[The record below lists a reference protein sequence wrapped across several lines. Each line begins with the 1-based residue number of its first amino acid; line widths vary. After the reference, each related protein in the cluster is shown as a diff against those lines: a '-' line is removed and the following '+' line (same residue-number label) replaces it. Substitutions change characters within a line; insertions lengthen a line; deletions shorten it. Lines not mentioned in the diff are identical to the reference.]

1 MPPLPRA
8 SRALAFAEARSNALR
23 REFAMLWL
31 AKDGASL
38 PPAAR
43 EPAGRFMRAM
53 EALRARLVAAQRVVA
68 GLKDKGPIETIAGLR
83 PLALDSLAPA
93 VQALE
98 AQAQALRVQLG
109 MAGGRPQ
116 ASKGPPKGPEGPEP
130 LRVPSPAVGPAGT
143 RPQATGRPAGAPA
156 PASAPPARPG
166 FVGMLKQLG
175 EPAAVEALPAA
186 GAAGAPDP
194 GLARGRQAFEAAHSF
209 VQGVLAYVTPRLD
222 VVKVALDTTGLPGR
236 KAPWEAVA
244 GTLRVNAEAAGI
256 PAPHLPW
263 LPPITQLLYQDM
275 GAVQKAHMAIVQW
288 SDTRRLHGEAEA
300 LRRELAA
307 LPPGHQA
314 ARLGAFDLGRY
325 RSAVYP
331 VSHLHVSFQGLSP
344 LGEFFPAP

>member
-43 EPAGRFMRAM
+43 EPAGRFMRNM

-98 AQAQALRVQLG
+98 HQAQALRVQLG
-109 MAGGRPQ
+109 LAGDRPQ
-116 ASKGPPKGPEGPEP
+116 APHGPRQGPEGPAP
-130 LRVPSPAVGPAGT
+130 LRNPLPARPAGVNPPAT
-143 RPQATGRPAGAPA
+143 GPSTGRPAQ
-156 PASAPPARPG
+156 ASAPPAPARPG

-186 GAAGAPDP
+186 GASTDP
-194 GLARGRQAFEAAHSF
+194 GLARGRQAFEAAYAF
-209 VQGVLAYVTPRLD
+209 VQGVLEYVTPRLD

-244 GTLRVNAEAAGI
+244 GTLRANAEAAGI

-288 SDTRRLHGEAEA
+288 SDTRRLHGEADT
-300 LRRELAA
+300 LRRALDG
-307 LPPGHQA
+307 LPPGPQA

-331 VSHLHVSFQGLSP
+331 VSHLHVSFRGLSP

>member
-8 SRALAFAEARSNALR
+8 SRALAFAEARSHALR

-31 AKDGASL
+31 AKGGAPL

-43 EPAGRFMRAM
+43 EPATRFMRAM

-68 GLKDKGPIETIAGLR
+68 GLKEKGPIETIAGLR
-83 PLALDSLAPA
+83 PLALDTLAPA

-98 AQAQALRVQLG
+98 QQAQALRRLLG

-116 ASKGPPKGPEGPEP
+116 APTGPEGPAS
-130 LRVPSPAVGPAGT
+130 LRGALPA
-143 RPQATGRPAGAPA
+143 RPQATEQPAPRPAPPA
-156 PASAPPARPG
+156 AARPG

-175 EPAAVEALPAA
+175 QPAAVEALPAA
-186 GAAGAPDP
+186 RPADAPDP
-194 GLARGRQAFEAAHSF
+194 AIARSRQAFEASHRF
-209 VQGVLAYVTPRLD
+209 VQGVLDYVTPRLD

-244 GTLRVNAEAAGI
+244 GTLRANAEAAGI

-275 GAVQKAHMAIVQW
+275 GAVQKAHVAIVQW
-288 SDTRRLHGEAEA
+288 SDTRRLHGQAET
-300 LRRELAA
+300 LRGELTGLA
-307 LPPGHQA
+307 PGRQA

-325 RSAVYP
+325 RAAVYP

-344 LGEFFPAP
+344 LAEFFPAP

>member
-1 MPPLPRA
+1 MPPLPHAR
-8 SRALAFAEARSNALR
+8 RALAFAEARSNALR
-23 REFAMLWL
+23 REFATLWL
-31 AKDGASL
+31 TPDGAHL

-43 EPAGRFMRAM
+43 EPAGRFLRAM
-53 EALRARLVAAQRVVA
+53 AALRARLVAAQRVVA

-83 PLALDSLAPA
+83 PLALEGLAPA

-98 AQAQALRVQLG
+98 QQAQALRVQLG
-109 MAGGRPQ
+109 MAGSRP
-116 ASKGPPKGPEGPEP
+116 
-130 LRVPSPAVGPAGT
+130 PSPARPAAGPVGT
-143 RPQATGRPAGAPA
+143 RPPATGQPAGRAAPQA
-156 PASAPPARPG
+156 ASPTTAVSPNTTRPG
-166 FVGMLKQLG
+166 FVGMLRKLA
-175 EPAAVEALPAA
+175 EPAAVEALPAH
-186 GAAGAPDP
+186 APAP
-194 GLARGRQAFEAAHSF
+194 GVDRGREAFEAAHSF
-209 VQGVLAYVTPRLD
+209 VQGVLDYVTPRLD

-244 GTLRVNAEAAGI
+244 GTLRANAEAAGI

-263 LPPITQLLYQDM
+263 LPPLTQLFYQDM

-288 SDTRRLHGEAEA
+288 GDTRRLHGEAEA

-307 LPPGHQA
+307 LPPGRQA

-331 VSHLHVSFQGLSP
+331 VSHLHVSFQGISP